1 MLLRY
6 QFLLL
11 LWCTLLTRAAA
22 QSATSAAVSTLAG
35 TAGSKGS
42 ADGAGAAARF
52 SRPMGVAVDA
62 GGNVYVADTDNH
74 VIRKITAAGQVSTLA
89 GTAGQKGFADGIG
102 PAARLF
108 NPVGLAL
115 DAQGT
120 LYVADT
126 GNNVIRKITPDGA
139 ISTLAGAAGL
149 PGTADGVG
157 AAARFNQ
164 PHALAVDAAGNV
176 LVADTYNHTVR
187 RISPAGAVTTLAGTP
202 KRIGSLDG
210 PGTAAGF
217 RYPYGIAVEASGA
230 LYVADNGNM
239 TVRRIG
245 ADGTVSTLAGK
256 VRKFGNADGT
266 GAEARFGAPSGMALG
281 ASGTLYVAD
290 AAGMVVRQINPAT
303 GQVGTLA
310 GDANSPGSAD
320 GSAAAARFKSPLG
333 LAIGP
338 GGAVYVAD
346 GRNHTVR
353 VIR

>member
-1 MLLRY
+1 MPLRFP
-6 QFLLL
+6 FLLL
-11 LWCTLLTRAAA
+11 LWCLLIVQVAAA
-22 QSATSAAVSTLAG
+22 QPAAPAAVSTLAG

-42 ADGAGAAARF
+42 ADGNGAAARF

-62 GGNVYVADTDNH
+62 AGTVYVADTDNH
-74 VIRKITAAGQVSTLA
+74 VIRKITPTGQVSTLA
-89 GTAGQKGFADGIG
+89 GTAGQKGFADGSG

-108 NPVGLAL
+108 NPVGVAL

-126 GNNVIRKITPDGA
+126 GNNAIRKITPEGVV
-139 ISTLAGAAGL
+139 STLAGAAGS
-149 PGTADGVG
+149 PSTADGVG
-157 AAARFNQ
+157 PAARFNQ

-176 LVADTYNHTVR
+176 FVADTYNHTVR
-187 RISPAGAVTTLAGTP
+187 RISPAGAVTTLAGSP

-210 PGTAAGF
+210 PGAAANF
-217 RYPYGIAVEASGA
+217 RYPYGIAVEASGT

-245 ADGTVSTLAGK
+245 PDGTVSTLAGA
-256 VRKFGNADGT
+256 VRKFGNADGA
-266 GAEARFGAPSGMALG
+266 GPEARFMAPSGVAL
-281 ASGTLYVAD
+281 AADGTLYVAD
-290 AAGMVVRQINPAT
+290 AAGMVVRRIGAG
-303 GQVGTLA
+303 GQVSTLA

-320 GSAAAARFKSPLG
+320 GPAAAARFKSPLG
-333 LAIGP
+333 LAVGP